1 VVNEGD
7 VETAEAPKGWMSEG
21 FGGAID
27 ETPR

>member
-1 VVNEGD
+1 VINEGD
-7 VETAEAPKGWMSEG
+7 VEAEAPKGWMSEG